1 MKVSSKSA
9 VRNFT
14 KKKGMLFD
22 FCVLDTGGS
31 IMQVVCFNSIVNK
44 FYDITVH
51 KVYLISNG
59 HVKNNNNSSN
69 TNFSSVFNE
78 CQYKLILNDES
89 TVTEAANAQDIERFP
104 SLSSLSTPE
113 SKLISFTSIDD
124 ILYAQHRR
132 RHSAQ
137 HVRRSEIVMKYN
149 ASSNEAR

>member
-1 MKVSSKSA
+1 
-9 VRNFT
+9 
-14 KKKGMLFD
+14 
-22 FCVLDTGGS
+22 
-31 IMQVVCFNSIVNK
+31 MQVVCFNSIVNK